1 MKIRFLTLL
10 RMSLVTGLALFHLPE
25 GSDSKN
31 HLVAFLSEPSL
42 VTASGRLLA
51 EPKYRP
57 IIPPSNVMVNP
68 LIRPKQ
74 DGDFCKHSIE
84 YIDGMILEVA

>member
-1 MKIRFLTLL
+1 MKIRFLTFLL
-10 RMSLVTGLALFHLPE
+10 MSFVTELALFHLPE
-25 GSDSKN
+25 GNNSKS
-31 HLVAFLSEPSL
+31 HVAAFPSKPSL
-42 VTASGRLLA
+42 MTATRRLLA

-84 YIDGMILEVA
+84 QLDGMILEVA